1 MKGPGASHPWTPSPC
16 NYRLVDMGRD
26 LKDLSVTPDDS
37 ALTDGVVFVLPIPGE
52 SRSTPNASWITTA
65 GLASAAEDMFGG
77 ASVVTSDGVL
87 SPSEVFGRASRLST
101 PDNPVARRF
110 KATTEVIKTAV
121 KDLRLVMQARRFRKT
136 VLESVGPGKRLEFV
150 WQRHVPFHRG
160 GLELARRDGCP
171 LVLSVHALA
180 VQEAEQWGIRR
191 PGWGWL
197 VERLGERN
205 ILLETDLVACVSEEV
220 AALVSRQGV
229 PGDRII
235 VTPNGVD
242 LRRFRPTGPDE
253 SLRQRLGVA
262 QSAITLGWVGSFRSF
277 HGLDRLFEAM
287 EDLQSRAPS
296 LTLLM
301 VGAGPGLKRA
311 QDDVQRRGLKNVVFA
326 GSFPYDLMP
335 EVLNVMDVAV
345 VMGSPDM
352 PFHYSPVKVREY
364 MATGLPVIAARLGE
378 LERMLSDGEDAI
390 LVDASDTDELV
401 RAILRLAEDRDLR
414 ARLGQAARRSVSE
427 RGSWD
432 AVLSALRDRLAE
444 DDSRSRDR
452 QGRRRDGT

>member
-1 MKGPGASHPWTPSPC
+1 VSHTRGHPAPC
-16 NYRLVDMGRD
+16 NYRLVDMARD
-26 LKDLSVTPDDS
+26 LEELSATPDDS
-37 ALTDGVVFVLPIPGE
+37 GLTDGPVFVLPIPAG
-52 SRSTPNASWITTA
+52 SRATPHASWITTA
-65 GLASAAEDMFGG
+65 GLASAAEDKFGI

-87 SPSEVFGRASRLST
+87 PPSEVFRRASRLST
-101 PDNPVARRF
+101 PDTRMARRF
-110 KATTEVIKTAV
+110 TAVPEVIKTAV
-121 KDLRLVMQARRFRKT
+121 KDLRLAMRARRFRKT
-136 VLESVGPGKRLEFV
+136 VLESVGPAKRLEFV

-160 GLELARRDGCP
+160 GLELARRNGCP
-171 LVLSVHALA
+171 IVLSVHALA

-197 VERLGERN
+197 VERFGERN
-205 ILLETDLVACVSEEV
+205 ILLEADLVACVSEEV

-229 PGDRII
+229 SDDRII

-242 LRRFRPTGPDE
+242 LHRFRPTEPDE

-277 HGLDRLFEAM
+277 HGLDRLFDAM
-287 EDLQSRAPS
+287 EGLQSRAPS

-311 QDDVQRRGLKNVVFA
+311 RDEVEHRGLKNVVFA
-326 GSFPYDLMP
+326 GSFPYDRMP
-335 EVLNVMDVAV
+335 EVLSVMDVAV

-364 MATGLPVIAARLGE
+364 LATGLPVIAARLGE

-390 LVDASDTDELV
+390 LVDPSDTDELV
-401 RAILRLAEDRDLR
+401 GAILRLADDRDLR
-414 ARLGQAARRSVSE
+414 ARLGQAARKSVSE

-432 AVLSALRDRLAE
+432 AVLRALRDRLAD
-444 DDSRSRDR
+444 DDS
-452 QGRRRDGT
+452 